1 MTVSDEKIEK
11 IIDRNK
17 NILKDM
23 TGETNDQLLSTY
35 LELAQN
41 IVIQHAF
48 PFGNYSNEDMA
59 MYNDVLLEIAAYM
72 LNKRGAEGET
82 AHMENGINRYYEDGS
97 IPPSILRRIVPHA
110 GVL

>member
-1 MTVSDEKIEK
+1 MTDLCKDEK
-11 IIDRNK
+11 RNNDNK
-17 NILKDM
+17 KQLTAM
-23 TGETNDQLLSTY
+23 TGEIDDQLLSTY

-48 PFGNYSNEDMA
+48 PFGNYSNKDMA
-59 MYNDVLLEIAAYM
+59 IYNDVLLEIAAYM

>member
-1 MTVSDEKIEK
+1 MTDLCKDEK
-11 IIDRNK
+11 RNNDNK
-17 NILKDM
+17 KQLTAM
-23 TGETNDQLLSTY
+23 TGETDDQLLSTY

-48 PFGNYSNEDMA
+48 PFGNYADENLT